1 MTRFLPGMSR
11 NSLSELGRR
20 CKPPPISWLMNLT
33 LSRPGLISL
42 AAGFIDPDTLPTAQ
56 TAAIVKEILASG
68 HEARAALQYGS
79 TQGDPALR
87 KLTATELA
95 VRDGALRSG
104 AAYNADQVIITN
116 GSQQL
121 LYLLVQVLCDPG
133 DVVLVEDPTYFV
145 FLGILDA
152 HGVAARGVRLER
164 DGIDLA
170 HLDHVLDRLCRT
182 GQISKLKLMYFVSYA
197 HNPTGITWS
206 FEKKA
211 AVLNRLRAVERKAGH
226 PIYVVEDAAYRDL
239 LFDGVEPASALV
251 ADRPHKR
258 VIYAG
263 TYSKPFATGMRVGFA
278 ILPEQIT
285 NPVLCL
291 KGNHD
296 FGTSNFIQQILVHAI
311 SSGVY
316 AAHLEQLRARYR
328 YKARVMGLAIRRH
341 FPDWVDV
348 WEPTGGLYYWVR
360 LPRGVNSGPDSTLFE
375 RALGAN
381 VLYVPGRFCYAPDPA
396 RRIPDNELRLSFGN
410 ATESQIRTGVRR
422 LGRVLHALTCVHSR

>member
-1 MTRFLPGMSR
+1 
-11 NSLSELGRR
+11 
-20 CKPPPISWLMNLT
+20 MNLT
-33 LSRPGLISL
+33 LSRPSLISL
-42 AAGFIDPDTLPTAQ
+42 AAGFTDPDTLPTTE
-56 TAAIVKEILASG
+56 TASIVEELLGSG
-68 HEARAALQYGS
+68 PEARAALQYGS
-79 TQGDPALR
+79 TQGDPTLR

-95 VRDGALRSG
+95 VRDGVLRSG
-104 AAYNADQVIITN
+104 AAYHADQVIITN

-145 FLGILDA
+145 FLGILEA
-152 HGVAARGVRLER
+152 HGVAACGVRLEH
-164 DGIDLA
+164 DGIDLG
-170 HLDHVLDRLCRT
+170 HLDRVLDRLCRT
-182 GQISKLKLMYFVSYA
+182 GQIRRLKLLYFVGYA

-206 FEKKA
+206 FDKKV
-211 AVLNRLRAVERKAGH
+211 AVLGRLRDVERRAGH

-239 LFDGVEPASALV
+239 MFSGVEPPSALV
-251 ADRPHKR
+251 ADRAHRR

-296 FGTSNFIQQILVHAI
+296 FGTSNFIQQILVRAI

-316 AAHLEQLRARYR
+316 AAHLEQLRVRYR
-328 YKARVMGLAIRRH
+328 HKARVMGSAIRQH
-341 FPDWVDV
+341 FPHWVEV
-348 WEPTGGLYYWVR
+348 WEPTGGLYYWIR
-360 LPRGVNSGPDSTLFE
+360 LPQCVRSGPDSTLFE

-381 VLYVPGRFCYAPDPA
+381 VLYVPGRFCYARDRA
-396 RRIPDNELRLSFGN
+396 RRPPDNELRLSFGN
-410 ATESQIRTGVRR
+410 ATESQIRTGVGR
-422 LGRVLHALTCVHSR
+422 LGRVLHALTCTQRK